1 LAARP
6 SPTVQ
11 RRRLGRELRRL
22 REQAGLT
29 IEQVGLAL
37 ECSDSKVSRIETGQV
52 SATPRDVRDMLELY
66 KVDRDHQEA
75 LIQFARRARKKG
87 WWEAY
92 SDTLIVPLVGLE
104 TAANQIRQF
113 ENMVVPGLLQ
123 TRDYAQR
130 IISKARP
137 DLSPA
142 QKERWVDLRM
152 ARKELLS
159 QADPPELSVVLEEY
173 VLRRPVGG
181 RAVMREQLHYLAR
194 DVPATVRLQVLPLA
208 VGEHPAMSGAF
219 TIYSFAAPD
228 DPDVVY
234 LEHIIGDVYLQSPE
248 EVQRYAD
255 AFERLRAAALSPD
268 DSAAFLA
275 AAEREM

>member
-1 LAARP
+1 M
-6 SPTVQ
+6 
-11 RRRLGRELRRL
+11 ELRRL

-29 IEQVGLAL
+29 IEQVGAAL

-66 KVDRDHQEA
+66 KVDHDHKEA
-75 LIQFARRARKKG
+75 LLQFARRARKRG

-92 SDTLIVPLVGLE
+92 SDTLVVPLVGLE
-104 TAANQIRQF
+104 TAANEIRQYD
-113 ENMVVPGLLQ
+113 NMVVPGLLQ
-123 TRDYAQR
+123 TRDYAVR
-130 IISKARP
+130 IISETRP

-142 QKERWVDLRM
+142 QKERWTDLRM
-152 ARKELLS
+152 ARKQLFS
-159 QADPPELSVVLEEY
+159 QADPPEISIVLEEY

-181 RAVMREQLHYLAR
+181 RAVMREQLHYLATA
-194 DVPATVRLQVLPLA
+194 VLPTVTLQVLPLA

-219 TIYSFAAPD
+219 TIYSFAEPN

-234 LEHIIGDVYLQSPE
+234 LEHSVGDVYLQSAE
-248 EVQRYAD
+248 GAQRYTD
-255 AFERLRAAALSPD
+255 AFKRLRSAALSPD
-268 DSAAFLA
+268 DSAAFLT

>member
-1 LAARP
+1 MARP
-6 SPTVQ
+6 GPTVQ
-11 RRRLGRELRRL
+11 RRRLGTELRRL

-29 IEQVGLAL
+29 IEQVAVSL

-92 SDTLIVPLVGLE
+92 SDTPVVPLVGLE
-104 TAANQIRQF
+104 TAASEIRQYDT
-113 ENMVVPGLLQ
+113 MVVPGLLQ
-123 TRDYAQR
+123 TSDYALS
-130 IISKARP
+130 IISETRP
-137 DLSPA
+137 DLSPV

-152 ARKELLS
+152 ARKQLLS
-159 QADPPELSVVLEEY
+159 QVDPPEISVVLEEY

-181 RAVMREQLHYLAR
+181 RAVMREQLHYLASA
-194 DVPATVRLQVLPLA
+194 VLPTVTVQVLPPA

-219 TIYSFAAPD
+219 TIYSFAESD

-234 LEHIIGDVYLQSPE
+234 LEHIIGDVYLQSPDG
-248 EVQRYAD
+248 VQRYAE
-255 AFERLRAAALSPD
+255 AFERLRSAALSPE

>member
-1 LAARP
+1 
-6 SPTVQ
+6 
-11 RRRLGRELRRL
+11 
-22 REQAGLT
+22 
-29 IEQVGLAL
+29 VGVAL

-92 SDTLIVPLVGLE
+92 SDTLVVPLVGLE
-104 TAANQIRQF
+104 TAASQIRQYDT
-113 ENMVVPGLLQ
+113 MVVPGLLQ
-123 TRDYAQR
+123 TRDYALR
-130 IISKARP
+130 IISKTRP

-152 ARKELLS
+152 TRKQLLS
-159 QADPPELSVVLEEY
+159 QAEPPEISIILEEY

-181 RAVMREQLHYLAR
+181 HSVMREQLHYLAG
-194 DVPATVRLQVLPLA
+194 VILPTMTLQVLPLG

-219 TIYSFAAPD
+219 TIYSFAEQN

-248 EVQRYAD
+248 GVQRYAD
-255 AFERLRAAALSPD
+255 AFDRLRSAALSPD
-268 DSAAFLA
+268 DSAALLA